1 VEGDQ
6 PKYHRM
12 RQHKT
17 GKQLSGRAAYR
28 NLYKSKR
35 WQQLRK
41 EMLSK
46 QKWCQCPHHKG
57 KFVPGEVVDHIIPHK
72 GDTKLFFDRNNLQ
85 VLSASC
91 HNGPKQSSEKGGRG
105 FNQGCDKWGNPL
117 NKLEH
122 WTR

>member
-1 VEGDQ
+1 MEGDQ
-6 PKYHRM
+6 PKYPRN
-12 RQHKT
+12 RQQKT

-41 EMLSK
+41 AQLAK
-46 QKWCQCPHHKG
+46 HPFCQCPHHEG
-57 KFVPGEVVDHIIPHK
+57 QRIPGNIVDHIKPHK
-72 GDTKLFFDRNNLQ
+72 GDTRLFYDPNNLQ
-85 VLSASC
+85 TMSKRC
-91 HNGPKQSSEKGGRG
+91 HDSGKQSEEKGGRG
-105 FNQGCDKWGNPL
+105 FNQGCDEWGNPL